1 MTIRK
6 IIFDFDHTLVKFG
19 PYVDWRQ
26 AIRDIE
32 GIYLD
37 EGIPPVIVEQSK
49 GLGFRL
55 MRTVYDHMLEVYPPE
70 RVHQVQGRVFNAL
83 ESHEFVGIEEATPLE
98 GVGGV
103 LSWLRSNDF
112 QCAIVSSNG
121 SVAIARILER
131 LELGGFFLGIFGRD
145 VSCRLKP
152 SPEQNRACL
161 NSLGWEAEETML
173 VGDSPDDVLSAKPLS
188 IFTVG
193 IVTGLAKQERLV
205 EAGADRIIQNLSELP
220 TVVETIQPTTNRNSD

>member
-1 MTIRK
+1 MAFRK

-19 PYVDWRQ
+19 PHVDWRQ

-32 GIYLD
+32 NIYLE
-37 EGIPPVIVEQSK
+37 EGIPPAIVEQAK

-70 RVHQVQGRVFNAL
+70 RVRQVQGQVFNAL
-83 ESHEFVGIEEATPLE
+83 ESHEFVGVEEATPLD
-98 GVGGV
+98 GTGRV
-103 LSWLRSNDF
+103 LSWLQSNAF

-121 SVAIARILER
+121 SGAIERILER
-131 LELGGFFLGIFGRD
+131 LELSPYFMGVFGRD

-161 NSLGWEAEETML
+161 TSLGWETGETML
-173 VGDSPDDVLSAKPLS
+173 VGDSPDDILSAKPLS

-193 IVTGLAKQERLV
+193 VVTGLAKQERLV
-205 EAGADRIIQNLSELP
+205 EAGADRIIASLGELP
-220 TVVETIQPTTNRNSD
+220 TVVQTGS